1 MSDSRSESFDA
12 VVIGTGQAGKPL
24 AHDLAA
30 AGRRTAVIERL
41 HVGGSCINFGCTPTK
56 TMIASARV
64 AHLARR
70 GAAYGVATGEVTV
83 DLERVR
89 ARKRRVVESFRRSGQ
104 KGLER
109 EEGVELIFGHAR
121 LTGPRTVEVELPDGG
136 RRRLE
141 AGWIFLNTGTRPRL
155 PKVEG
160 IDQVPTLDNT
170 TVMELGQTPEHLAV
184 LGGGY
189 IGLEMGQMFS
199 RFGAEVT
206 ILQQGDRLIS
216 REDEDVTE
224 EIAAILRGEGIDVR
238 LSTTTR
244 RVRQEGDRIEL
255 EVEGPEGAATIEA
268 SHLLVATGRTP
279 NSDDLGLDA
288 AGVETDERGYVPVN
302 ERLETNVRG
311 IWALGDV
318 NGGPAF
324 THVSYDDYRVVR
336 DNLLNGGSG
345 SGSGGAST
353 RGRLVPYT
361 LFTDPQLGRVGLTE
375 RQAREAGKRFRVAK
389 LPMTHV
395 ARAIE
400 TGETKGFMK
409 ALVEDETGQI
419 LGCAILGLE
428 GGEVAAVL
436 QVAMMAE
443 LPYTVLREGVF
454 SHPTLAESLNN
465 LFMTLDG

>member
-1 MSDSRSESFDA
+1 MPDSRSESFDA

-30 AGRRTAVIERL
+30 SGRRTAVVERL
-41 HVGGSCINFGCTPTK
+41 HVGGSCVNFGCTPTK

-70 GAAYGVATGEVTV
+70 GPAYGVSTGEVTV

-89 ARKRRVVESFRRSGQ
+89 ARKRRVVESFRRAGQ
-104 KGLER
+104 EGLER

-121 LTGPRTVEVELPDGG
+121 LTGPRSVEIELADGG
-136 RRRLE
+136 RRRFE
-141 AGWIFLNTGTRPRL
+141 AEWIFLNTGTRPKL
-155 PKVEG
+155 PKIDG

-170 TVMELGQTPEHLAV
+170 TVMELGETPEHLAV

-199 RFGAEVT
+199 RFGSRVT
-206 ILQQGDRLIS
+206 ILQRGDRLVS

-224 EIAAILRGEGIDVR
+224 EIAEILRGEGIDVL

-244 RVRQEGDRIEL
+244 RVRREADGIEL
-255 EVEGPEGAATIEA
+255 EVERPEGARTIRA

-279 NSDDLGLDA
+279 NSDDLGLET
-288 AGVETDERGYVPVN
+288 AGVETDERGYVTVDD
-302 ERLETNVRG
+302 RLQTSVPG
-311 IWALGDV
+311 IWALGDLT
-318 NGGPAF
+318 GGPAF

-336 DNLLNGGSG
+336 DRLLEGRD
-345 SGSGGAST
+345 AST
-353 RGRLVPYT
+353 RGRLVPFT

-375 RQAREAGKRFRVAK
+375 REAGEAGKRFRVAK

-400 TGETKGFMK
+400 TGETRGFMK

-428 GGEVAAVL
+428 GGEVMAVL
-436 QVAMMAE
+436 QVAMLAK
-443 LPYTVLREGVF
+443 LPYTALREGVF
-454 SHPTLAESLNN
+454 AHPTLAESLNN
-465 LFMTLDG
+465 LFMTLDD